1 MEFRFEGYI
10 REIGPLETVTFK
22 DGMVRTKRDIIITT
36 DEQRPNTLGISFWDD
51 DAKSIGSAV
60 SKQYISVDYN
70 AKADFVQG
78 KNGKFLKNNLK
89 AWRFQL
95 GQINPNL
102 QWAEA
107 TIPGYQQATQQ
118 AAPAQQVA
126 PLQAAPAQQAAAPQV
141 ATIPG
146 YQQPAPAQQ
155 AAAPQVATIPGY
167 QQAAPAQQVAAPQ
180 VAMQVNG
187 LPNPVMLNPG
197 QAPF

>member
-22 DGMVRTKRDIIITT
+22 DATLHTKCEVIITT
-36 DEQRPNTLGISFWDD
+36 DEQRPNTLGISFWDN
-51 DAKSIGSAV
+51 DARMICNAV

-70 AKADFVQG
+70 AKADFVKG
-78 KNGKFLKNNLK
+78 KNGVFVKNNLK

-118 AAPAQQVA
+118 AAPPQQVA
-126 PLQAAPAQQAAAPQV
+126 PQQAVPQQV
-141 ATIPG
+141 APPQLPP
-146 YQQPAPAQQ
+146 QQPAPAQQ
-155 AAAPQVATIPGY
+155 VAAVP
-167 QQAAPAQQVAAPQ
+167 QQAAPPQQVA
-180 VAMQVNG
+180 MKVNG

>member
-22 DGMVRTKRDIIITT
+22 DATLHTKRDIIITT

-60 SKQYISVDYN
+60 TKQYISVDYN

-107 TIPGYQQATQQ
+107 TIPGYQQP
-118 AAPAQQVA
+118 AAP
-126 PLQAAPAQQAAAPQV
+126 
-141 ATIPG
+141 
-146 YQQPAPAQQ
+146 
-155 AAAPQVATIPGY
+155 
-167 QQAAPAQQVAAPQ
+167 QQVAAPPQQ
-180 VAMQVNG
+180 VAPPQLPPQQAAPSQQAAPQQVAAVPQQTALNVNG
-187 LPNPVMLNPG
+187 LPNPVMLNP
-197 QAPF
+197 PF

>member
-22 DGMVRTKRDIIITT
+22 DATLHTKCEVIITT
-36 DEQRPNTLGISFWDD
+36 DEQRPNTLGISFWDN
-51 DAKSIGSAV
+51 DARMICNAV

-107 TIPGYQQATQQ
+107 TIPGYQQ
-118 AAPAQQVA
+118 
-126 PLQAAPAQQAAAPQV
+126 PAQQAAPQQV
-141 ATIPG
+141 
-146 YQQPAPAQQ
+146 APAQQ

-167 QQAAPAQQVAAPQ
+167 QQAAPQQAAPQ
-180 VAMQVNG
+180 QAAAPQQLAMQVNG
-187 LPNPVMLNPG
+187 LPNPVMLNQG

>member
-22 DGMVRTKRDIIITT
+22 DATLHTKCEVIITT
-36 DEQRPNTLGISFWDD
+36 DEQRPNTLGISFWDN
-51 DAKSIGSAV
+51 DARMICNAV

-70 AKADFVQG
+70 AKADFVKG
-78 KNGKFLKNNLK
+78 KNGVFVKNNLK

-107 TIPGYQQATQQ
+107 TIPGYQQAAAPQQVAPPPQQ
-118 AAPAQQVA
+118 AAPQQVA
-126 PLQAAPAQQAAAPQV
+126 PPQQAVPQ
-141 ATIPG
+141 
-146 YQQPAPAQQ
+146 
-155 AAAPQVATIPGY
+155 
-167 QQAAPAQQVAAPQ
+167 Q

-187 LPNPVMLNPG
+187 LPNPVMLNP
-197 QAPF
+197 PF

>member
-10 REIGPLETVTFK
+10 REVGPLQTVTFK

-60 SKQYISVDYN
+60 TKQYISVDYN

-78 KNGKFLKNNLK
+78 KNGVFLKNNLK

-107 TIPGYQQATQQ
+107 TIPGYQQA
-118 AAPAQQVA
+118 AAPLQVAAPQQVPPPQQPAPQQVA
-126 PLQAAPAQQAAAPQV
+126 PPQQAVP
-141 ATIPG
+141 
-146 YQQPAPAQQ
+146 
-155 AAAPQVATIPGY
+155 
-167 QQAAPAQQVAAPQ
+167 QQVAAVPQQ

-187 LPNPVMLNPG
+187 LPNPVMLNP
-197 QAPF
+197 PF

>member
-51 DAKSIGSAV
+51 DARMICNAV
-60 SKQYISVDYN
+60 PKQYISVDYN

-107 TIPGYQQATQQ
+107 TIPGYQQ
-118 AAPAQQVA
+118 
-126 PLQAAPAQQAAAPQV
+126 
-141 ATIPG
+141 
-146 YQQPAPAQQ
+146 PAPAQQ
-155 AAAPQVATIPGY
+155 AAAPAQQVAAPPVATIPGY
-167 QQAAPAQQVAAPQ
+167 QQAAPQQAAAPAQQVAAPQ

-187 LPNPVMLNPG
+187 LPNPVMLNQG

>member
-22 DGMVRTKRDIIITT
+22 DATLHTKCEVIITT
-36 DEQRPNTLGISFWDD
+36 DEQRPNTLGISFWDN
-51 DAKSIGSAV
+51 DARMICNAV

-107 TIPGYQQATQQ
+107 TIPGYQQAV
-118 AAPAQQVA
+118 PAQQVA
-126 PLQAAPAQQAAAPQV
+126 PPPQQAAPQQV
-141 ATIPG
+141 APPP
-146 YQQPAPAQQ
+146 QQPAP
-155 AAAPQVATIPGY
+155 
-167 QQAAPAQQVAAPQ
+167 QQVAPPQQAVPQQ

-187 LPNPVMLNPG
+187 LPNPVMLNP
-197 QAPF
+197 PF

>member
-22 DGMVRTKRDIIITT
+22 DKSMHNKRDIIITT

-70 AKADFVQG
+70 AKADFVKS
-78 KNGKFLKNNLK
+78 KNGDFLKNNLK

-118 AAPAQQVA
+118 AAAPQQVA
-126 PLQAAPAQQAAAPQV
+126 PPP
-141 ATIPG
+141 
-146 YQQPAPAQQ
+146 
-155 AAAPQVATIPGY
+155 
-167 QQAAPAQQVAAPQ
+167 QQAAPQQVAPPQQAVPQQ

-187 LPNPVMLNPG
+187 LPNPVMLNP
-197 QAPF
+197 PF

>member
-22 DGMVRTKRDIIITT
+22 DGRVRTKRDIIITT

-51 DAKSIGSAV
+51 DARMICNAV
-60 SKQYISVDYN
+60 PKQYISVDYN
-70 AKADFVQG
+70 AKADFVKS
-78 KNGKFLKNNLK
+78 KNGDFLKNNLK

-107 TIPGYQQATQQ
+107 TIPGYQQAAHQQ

-126 PLQAAPAQQAAAPQV
+126 APPV
-141 ATIPG
+141 ATIPS
-146 YQQPAPAQQ
+146 
-155 AAAPQVATIPGY
+155 Y
-167 QQAAPAQQVAAPQ
+167 QQAAAPQ

-187 LPNPVMLNPG
+187 LPNPVMLNQG

>member
-22 DGMVRTKRDIIITT
+22 DATLHTKCEVIITT
-36 DEQRPNTLGISFWDD
+36 DEQRPNTLGISFWDN
-51 DAKSIGSAV
+51 DARMICNAV

-78 KNGKFLKNNLK
+78 KNGTFLKNNLK

-126 PLQAAPAQQAAAPQV
+126 AVAQQTAAPPQQVVP
-141 ATIPG
+141 
-146 YQQPAPAQQ
+146 
-155 AAAPQVATIPGY
+155 
-167 QQAAPAQQVAAPQ
+167 QQVA
-180 VAMQVNG
+180 MHVNG

>member
-10 REIGPLETVTFK
+10 REVGPLEVIKFADGTTVNRCE
-22 DGMVRTKRDIIITT
+22 VIVTT
-36 DEQRPNTLGISFWDD
+36 DERIPNSLGISFWKD
-51 DAKSIGSAV
+51 DALKICSAV

-78 KNGKFLKNNLK
+78 KNGKFLKSNLK

-107 TIPGYQQATQQ
+107 TIPGYQQ
-118 AAPAQQVA
+118 
-126 PLQAAPAQQAAAPQV
+126 
-141 ATIPG
+141 
-146 YQQPAPAQQ
+146 PAPAQQ
-155 AAAPQVATIPGY
+155 PAPPQQPAHAQQVAAPQVATIPGY

-187 LPNPVMLNPG
+187 LPNPVMLNP
-197 QAPF
+197 PF

>member
-10 REIGPLETVTFK
+10 REIGPLETITINNN
-22 DGMVRTKRDIIITT
+22 DTNKRDIIVST
-36 DEQRPNTLGISFWDD
+36 DEEYPKSLVITFWENQ
-51 DAKSIGSAV
+51 AKEIGNAV
-60 SKQYISVDYN
+60 PMQYISVDYKC
-70 AKADFVQG
+70 KATIG
-78 KNGKFLKNNLK
+78 KNADGVTFFRNNIR

-95 GQINPNL
+95 GQVNPNL
-102 QWAEA
+102 RFADK
-107 TIPGYQQATQQ
+107 TIPAYQQPPQ
-118 AAPAQQVA
+118 AAPLQAAPPQQV
-126 PLQAAPAQQAAAPQV
+126 AAPAQQAAAPQV

-155 AAAPQVATIPGY
+155 VAAPQ
-167 QQAAPAQQVAAPQ
+167 Q

>member
-22 DGMVRTKRDIIITT
+22 DGTLHTKRDIIITT

-107 TIPGYQQATQQ
+107 TIPGYQQA
-118 AAPAQQVA
+118 AAPQQVAAPPQQVA
-126 PLQAAPAQQAAAPQV
+126 PP
-141 ATIPG
+141 
-146 YQQPAPAQQ
+146 QQPAPAQQ
-155 AAAPQVATIPGY
+155 
-167 QQAAPAQQVAAPQ
+167 VAAVPQQ

-187 LPNPVMLNPG
+187 LPNPVMLNP
-197 QAPF
+197 PF

>member
-22 DGMVRTKRDIIITT
+22 DGTLHTKRDIIITT

-107 TIPGYQQATQQ
+107 TIPGYQQPAVPQQ
-118 AAPAQQVA
+118 AAP
-126 PLQAAPAQQAAAPQV
+126 P
-141 ATIPG
+141 
-146 YQQPAPAQQ
+146 QQ

-167 QQAAPAQQVAAPQ
+167 QQAPPQQVAAPAQQVAAPQQ

-187 LPNPVMLNPG
+187 LPNPVMLNQG

>member
-22 DGMVRTKRDIIITT
+22 DKSMHNKRDIIITT
-36 DEQRPNTLGISFWDD
+36 DEQRPNSLGISFWDD
-51 DAKSIGSAV
+51 DALKICNAV
-60 SKQYISVDYN
+60 PKQYISIDYN
-70 AKADFVQG
+70 AKADFVKG
-78 KNGKFLKNNLK
+78 KNGDFLKNNLK

-107 TIPGYQQATQQ
+107 TIPGYQQA
-118 AAPAQQVA
+118 APQQVA
-126 PLQAAPAQQAAAPQV
+126 PPQL
-141 ATIPG
+141 PPL
-146 YQQPAPAQQ
+146 QPAP
-155 AAAPQVATIPGY
+155 P
-167 QQAAPAQQVAAPQ
+167 QQVA
-180 VAMQVNG
+180 MKVNG

>member
-10 REIGPLETVTFK
+10 REIGELETVTFK
-22 DGMVRTKRDIIITT
+22 DNSVHNKRDIIITT

-107 TIPGYQQATQQ
+107 TIPGYQQPAQQAAPQQ
-118 AAPAQQVA
+118 AAPAYQ
-126 PLQAAPAQQAAAPQV
+126 QAAPAQQAAS
-141 ATIPG
+141 
-146 YQQPAPAQQ
+146 AQ
-155 AAAPQVATIPGY
+155 QVATIPGY

-187 LPNPVMLNPG
+187 LPNPVMLNQG

>member
-22 DGMVRTKRDIIITT
+22 DGTLHTKRDIIITT

-70 AKADFVQG
+70 AKADFVKG
-78 KNGKFLKNNLK
+78 KNGDFVKNNLK

-107 TIPGYQQATQQ
+107 TIPGYQQA
-118 AAPAQQVA
+118 AAPQQVA
-126 PLQAAPAQQAAAPQV
+126 PPP
-141 ATIPG
+141 
-146 YQQPAPAQQ
+146 QQPAP
-155 AAAPQVATIPGY
+155 
-167 QQAAPAQQVAAPQ
+167 QQVAPPQLPPQQAVPQQ

-187 LPNPVMLNPG
+187 LPNPVMLNP
-197 QAPF
+197 PF

>member
-22 DGMVRTKRDIIITT
+22 DKSLHNKRDIIITT
-36 DEQRPNTLGISFWDD
+36 DEQRPNSLGITFWDD
-51 DAKSIGSAV
+51 DALKIYSAV

-70 AKADFVQG
+70 AKADFVKG
-78 KNGKFLKNNLK
+78 KNGDFLKNNLK

-107 TIPGYQQATQQ
+107 TIPGYQQAAPQQ
-118 AAPAQQVA
+118 AAPAQLPPQQAVPQQVA
-126 PLQAAPAQQAAAPQV
+126 PPQL
-141 ATIPG
+141 PP
-146 YQQPAPAQQ
+146 QQPAPAQQ
-155 AAAPQVATIPGY
+155 
-167 QQAAPAQQVAAPQ
+167 VAAVPQQ

-187 LPNPVMLNPG
+187 LPNPVMLNP
-197 QAPF
+197 PF

>member
-22 DGMVRTKRDIIITT
+22 DATLHTKRDIIITT

-78 KNGKFLKNNLK
+78 KNGKFIKNNLK

-118 AAPAQQVA
+118 AAAPQQAAPQQVA
-126 PLQAAPAQQAAAPQV
+126 PPQQVTP
-141 ATIPG
+141 P
-146 YQQPAPAQQ
+146 QQPAPAQQ
-155 AAAPQVATIPGY
+155 
-167 QQAAPAQQVAAPQ
+167 VAAVPQQ

-187 LPNPVMLNPG
+187 LPNPVMLNP
-197 QAPF
+197 PF

>member
-10 REIGPLETVTFK
+10 REIGPLETVTFR
-22 DGMVRTKRDIIITT
+22 DNSMHNKRDIIITT

-107 TIPGYQQATQQ
+107 TIPGYQQAAPQQ
-118 AAPAQQVA
+118 AAPQQVA
-126 PLQAAPAQQAAAPQV
+126 PSQQVAAP
-141 ATIPG
+141 
-146 YQQPAPAQQ
+146 QQPAPAQQ
-155 AAAPQVATIPGY
+155 
-167 QQAAPAQQVAAPQ
+167 VAAVPQQ

-187 LPNPVMLNPG
+187 LPNPVMLNQG

>member
-1 MEFRFEGYI
+1 M
-10 REIGPLETVTFK
+10 
-22 DGMVRTKRDIIITT
+22 
-36 DEQRPNTLGISFWDD
+36 
-51 DAKSIGSAV
+51 
-60 SKQYISVDYN
+60 DYN

-107 TIPGYQQATQQ
+107 TIPGYQQA
-118 AAPAQQVA
+118 APAQL
-126 PLQAAPAQQAAAPQV
+126 PP
-141 ATIPG
+141 
-146 YQQPAPAQQ
+146 QQPAP
-155 AAAPQVATIPGY
+155 P
-167 QQAAPAQQVAAPQ
+167 PQ

-187 LPNPVMLNPG
+187 LPNPVMLNQG

>member
-22 DGMVRTKRDIIITT
+22 DGRVRTKRDIIITT

-51 DAKSIGSAV
+51 DARMICNAV
-60 SKQYISVDYN
+60 PKQYISVDYN

-107 TIPGYQQATQQ
+107 TIPGYQQA
-118 AAPAQQVA
+118 PAQQV
-126 PLQAAPAQQAAAPQV
+126 
-141 ATIPG
+141 
-146 YQQPAPAQQ
+146 
-155 AAAPQVATIPGY
+155 AAPQVATIPGY
-167 QQAAPAQQVAAPQ
+167 QQAAPQQVAAPLQQQAAPQQAAPQ

-187 LPNPVMLNPG
+187 LPNPVMLNQG

>member
-22 DGMVRTKRDIIITT
+22 DNSVHNKRDIIITT

-51 DAKSIGSAV
+51 DARMICNAV
-60 SKQYISVDYN
+60 AKQYISVDYN
-70 AKADFVQG
+70 AKADFVHG
-78 KNGKFLKNNLK
+78 KNGDFLKNNLK

-107 TIPGYQQATQQ
+107 TIPGYQQT
-118 AAPAQQVA
+118 AP
-126 PLQAAPAQQAAAPQV
+126 
-141 ATIPG
+141 
-146 YQQPAPAQQ
+146 
-155 AAAPQVATIPGY
+155 
-167 QQAAPAQQVAAPQ
+167 QQAAPAQQVAAPPQLPPQQVAAPPQLPHQQAVPQQ

-187 LPNPVMLNPG
+187 LPNPVMLNP
-197 QAPF
+197 PF

>member
-22 DGMVRTKRDIIITT
+22 DGRVRTKRDIIITT

-51 DAKSIGSAV
+51 DARMICNAV
-60 SKQYISVDYN
+60 TKQYISVDYN
-70 AKADFVQG
+70 AKADFVKG
-78 KNGKFLKNNLK
+78 KNGDFLKNNLK

-107 TIPGYQQATQQ
+107 TIPGYQQA
-118 AAPAQQVA
+118 AAPQQVA
-126 PLQAAPAQQAAAPQV
+126 PPQ
-141 ATIPG
+141 
-146 YQQPAPAQQ
+146 
-155 AAAPQVATIPGY
+155 

-187 LPNPVMLNPG
+187 LPNPVMLNQG

>member
-22 DGMVRTKRDIIITT
+22 DTTLHTKCEVIITT
-36 DEQRPNTLGISFWDD
+36 DEQRPNTLGISFWDN
-51 DAKSIGSAV
+51 DARMICNAV

-70 AKADFVQG
+70 AKADFVKG
-78 KNGKFLKNNLK
+78 KNGVFVKNNLK

-107 TIPGYQQATQQ
+107 TIPGYQQA
-118 AAPAQQVA
+118 AAPQQVA
-126 PLQAAPAQQAAAPQV
+126 PPQLPPQQAVPQ
-141 ATIPG
+141 
-146 YQQPAPAQQ
+146 
-155 AAAPQVATIPGY
+155 
-167 QQAAPAQQVAAPQ
+167 Q

-187 LPNPVMLNPG
+187 LPNPVMLNP
-197 QAPF
+197 PF